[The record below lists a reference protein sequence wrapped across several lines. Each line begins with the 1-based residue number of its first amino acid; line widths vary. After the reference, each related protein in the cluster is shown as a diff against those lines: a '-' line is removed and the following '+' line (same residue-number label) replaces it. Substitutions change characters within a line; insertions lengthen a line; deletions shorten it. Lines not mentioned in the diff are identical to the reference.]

1 MDTPC
6 VLAWLAAHTPEAEQH
21 HLQRHSHA
29 KLLAVES
36 APGPLNVADYE
47 RFAEET
53 LDEASFGYF
62 AGGAGDEHTIR
73 HNLEAFDRWRLRP
86 RVLVDVGSV
95 TTSTT
100 VLGEEISMPLLASP
114 VAHQRMAHPDG
125 ELGVA
130 RAAAAAGTI
139 MCVPT
144 FAMATPAEITA
155 AAPNGARWYQL
166 YWHPDRGVTKS
177 ILDQAR
183 EAGSSAIV
191 FTVDLPRLGRRERDL
206 RTGFVLD
213 PDYRMGVY
221 GSEFGDLGT
230 LTPATAAE
238 LVDPRLTWRDLEWLH
253 ETAGLPVIA
262 KGILTAEDA
271 ELAVSHGCGAV
282 IVSNH
287 GGRQLDR
294 AVASLDALP
303 EVVEAV
309 GDRVE
314 VLMDG
319 GIRRGAEVAIALA
332 LGAKAVMIGRPVVWG
347 LAARGEDG
355 VRHVFELLRDELAL
369 ALALL
374 GCASPADLG
383 RGHISR
389 AY

>member
-1 MDTPC
+1 
-6 VLAWLAAHTPEAEQH
+6 
-21 HLQRHSHA
+21 
-29 KLLAVES
+29 VERTD
-36 APGPLNVADYE
+36 GPLNVADYE
-47 RFAEET
+47 RLAEEE

-73 HNLEAFDRWRLRP
+73 HNREAFDRWRLRP
-86 RVLVDVGSV
+86 RVLVDVSSV
-95 TTSTT
+95 TTETT
-100 VLGEEISMPLLASP
+100 VLGQKVSLPVLASP

-125 ELGVA
+125 ELAVA
-130 RAAAAAGTI
+130 RAAATVGTI

-144 FAMATPAEITA
+144 FAMATPVEVAA
-155 AAPNGARWYQL
+155 AAPGGSRWYQL
-166 YWHPDRGVTKS
+166 YWHPDREVTKS

-183 EAGSSAIV
+183 ESGCSALV
-191 FTVDLPRLGRRERDL
+191 FTVDLPKLGRRERDL
-206 RTGFVLD
+206 RTGFMLD
-213 PDYRMGVY
+213 PEYRMGVY

-253 ETAGLPVIA
+253 EAAGLPVIA

-271 ELAVSHGCGAV
+271 ELAASHGCAAV
-282 IVSNH
+282 VVSNH

-294 AVASLDALP
+294 SVATLDALT

-309 GDRVE
+309 GDQVE

-319 GIRRGAEVAIALA
+319 GVRRGEEVAIALA
-332 LGAKAVMIGRPVVWG
+332 LGAKAVMVGRPVVWG
-347 LAARGEDG
+347 LAAKGEDG

-369 ALALL
+369 TLALL

-383 RGHISR
+383 RTHLAR
-389 AY
+389 AG

>member
-1 MDTPC
+1 
-6 VLAWLAAHTPEAEQH
+6 
-21 HLQRHSHA
+21 
-29 KLLAVES
+29 
-36 APGPLNVADYE
+36 
-47 RFAEET
+47 
-53 LDEASFGYF
+53 
-62 AGGAGDEHTIR
+62 
-73 HNLEAFDRWRLRP
+73 
-86 RVLVDVGSV
+86 VLVDVSSV
-95 TTSTT
+95 TTETT
-100 VLGEEISMPLLASP
+100 VLGQDVSMPVLVSP

-125 ELGVA
+125 ELAVA

-144 FAMATPAEITA
+144 FAMATPAELA
-155 AAPNGARWYQL
+155 AEAPEAPRWYQL
-166 YWHPDRGVTKS
+166 YWHPDREVTRS

-183 EAGSSAIV
+183 DAGCSAIV
-191 FTVDLPRLGRRERDL
+191 FTVDLPKLGRRERDL
-206 RTGFVLD
+206 RTGFTLD

-253 ETAGLPVIA
+253 ETAQLPVIV

-271 ELAVSHGCGAV
+271 ELAVSHGCAAV

-309 GDRVE
+309 GDRAE

-319 GIRRGAEVAIALA
+319 GIRRGADIAIALA
-332 LGAKAVMIGRPVVWG
+332 LGARAVCVGRPVIWG
-347 LAARGEDG
+347 LAAGGEDG
-355 VRHVFELLRDELAL
+355 VRHVLELLRAELQL

-374 GCASPADLG
+374 GSPTPEGLG
-383 RGHISR
+383 RGHLSK
-389 AY
+389 AG